1 LAAGYSGWRPE
12 VIAGSAPLPWACQG
26 GALISPACFA
36 FIAEHQ
42 GYSTGFVLFG
52 VTALLTALLLA
63 FTVTETVHGEAEV
76 IATQDRKASPAKAKT
91 A

>member
-1 LAAGYSGWRPE
+1 MAPAAGRGRFFGFWRL
-12 VIAGSAPLPWACQG
+12 INQG